1 MVNHVA
7 IEEAIECNREN
18 CYYDGR
24 KNIYIV
30 IVIVEKM

>member
-7 IEEAIECNREN
+7 INEAIECNREN
-18 CYYDGR
+18 CYYDGW
-24 KNIYIV
+24 KNIYMG